1 LHLLILTLLI
11 IFPSGFLITV
21 SMLAKFSN
29 LKRVTAIALGI
40 SGCDTHVRGVVA
52 SLRSVTE
59 IKCQLP

>member
-1 LHLLILTLLI
+1 
-11 IFPSGFLITV
+11 
-21 SMLAKFSN
+21 

-59 IKCQLP
+59 IKSQLP